1 VEGSEGVPPALDDL
15 YPLVYE
21 ELKRVAR
28 RQLRVV
34 ASTLSTTELVHE
46 TFLKLSANAPPG
58 WDGRGHFFGTA
69 ARAMRQV
76 LVDFARRRGAAK
88 RGGELARV
96 SLTDAEGELAVEL
109 DEIVALDEAL
119 DRLDAVDQRLR
130 RVVELRFFAG
140 LGERE
145 VAEILGVTP
154 RTVERDWVKARLL
167 LLRTLEEN
175 RG

>member
-1 VEGSEGVPPALDDL
+1 MEGSGGVPSALDDL

-46 TFLKLSANAPPG
+46 TFLKLSANPPRG

-109 DEIVALDEAL
+109 DEIVALDDAL
-119 DRLDAVDQRLR
+119 EQLDAVDPRLR

-145 VAEILGVTP
+145 VAEILGITP

-167 LLRTLEEN
+167 LLRTLEES

>member
-1 VEGSEGVPPALDDL
+1 MDASREVPPALDDL

-34 ASTLSTTELVHE
+34 ASSLSTTELVHE
-46 TFLKLSANAPPG
+46 TFLKLSANPPSG

-119 DRLDAVDQRLR
+119 DQLDAVDQRLR

-154 RTVERDWVKARLL
+154 RTVERDWVKARLF
-167 LLRTLEEN
+167 LLRTLEES